1 MTSLSTLL
9 GGSGALSVVGV
20 SSSGPGCL
28 VVAFGTLTM
37 KEKSS
42 LKPSLHFVHLKIFR
56 GRKILIENYYYKQVV
71 TLQELEWHGR
81 KAKKALVPAFLI
93 NLYVVCR
100 TPLREC
106 NINHSLLSK
115 LSVYSI
121 NFQDITCLK
130 L

>member
-1 MTSLSTLL
+1 LL

-28 VVAFGTLTM
+28 VVAFGTSMM

-42 LKPSLHFVHLKIFR
+42 LKPSLHFIHLKIFR
-56 GRKILIENYYYKQVV
+56 SRKILIENYYYYKQVV

-93 NLYVVCR
+93 KLYVVYM
-100 TPLREC
+100 
-106 NINHSLLSK
+106 S
-115 LSVYSI
+115 
-121 NFQDITCLK
+121 
-130 L
+130 